1 MKNSYQ
7 KIIQGIF
14 ILTCSLMLCSC
25 YSVRLVSSEGAPQP
39 DPTSKRK
46 DKYKRIQVVE
56 IDTVIKLN
64 VTSKSFDYRVLK
76 KEDQCDSGKLHSVE
90 YRNTFGGLLLSAIT
104 FGRKRKMKVIYVCM
118 KDER

>member
-1 MKNSYQ
+1 MKNSRQ
-7 KIIQGIF
+7 KFVQF
-14 ILTCSLMLCSC
+14 FFVLTCALMLCSC

-39 DPTSKRK
+39 DPTNKRK
-46 DKYKRIQVVE
+46 DKYKGLQIVE
-56 IDTVIKLN
+56 IDTVIKLKA
-64 VTSKSFDYRVLK
+64 TSKDFDYRVLK
-76 KEDQCDSGKLHSVE
+76 KEDYCDSGKLHSVE